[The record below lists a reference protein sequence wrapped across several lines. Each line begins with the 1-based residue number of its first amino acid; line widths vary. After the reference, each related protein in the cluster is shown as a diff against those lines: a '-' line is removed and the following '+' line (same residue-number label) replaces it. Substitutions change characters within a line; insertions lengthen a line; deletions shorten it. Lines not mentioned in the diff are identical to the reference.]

1 MTEHRTSIDI
11 DAAPER
17 VFDFLVT
24 DAGMTSW
31 MGRGRSTSTGGGL
44 LGVRRT

>member
-1 MTEHRTSIDI
+1 MAEHRTSIEI
-11 DAAPER
+11 QAPPER

-31 MGRGRSTSTGGGL
+31 MGQ
-44 LGVRRT
+44 